1 MSKLGEYIPVDRCVG
16 QVRVYGPGRAHL
28 RGAHLEAAV
37 VLGDRVGKVHALPLA
52 QELTQL
58 RPLLQPQVV
67 ADEVPIDA
75 VPSPLL
81 LVQQDVGR
89 CGDTG
94 WGQR

>member
-1 MSKLGEYIPVDRCVG
+1 MGRCVWARGGCTSGGGWPGWG
-16 QVRVYGPGRAHL
+16 QGPRCGRL
-28 RGAHLEAAV
+28 LVPHLEAAV
-37 VLGDRVGKVHALPLA
+37 ILVDRVSKVHSLPLA

-67 ADEVPIDA
+67 PNEVPIDA

-81 LVQQDVGR
+81 LVQQDVGS

-94 WGQR
+94 